1 MFALY
6 KWQYHK
12 SPHAERFEQLT
23 ELYEWHMEQQL
34 TLDKNELR
42 AKSKNYIQPLMK
54 KITMVKDTEKKMYAD
69 LMEERVEERENNRR
83 LLTFEEMYEVKKTE

>member
-1 MFALY
+1 
-6 KWQYHK
+6 
-12 SPHAERFEQLT
+12 
-23 ELYEWHMEQQL
+23 MEQQL